1 MSRVK
6 LSTKRGL
13 RTGELEKVQALSVS
27 SSVSK
32 TPLEER
38 VSLSIKMRIVRK
50 LPREGTVWT
59 PMIFNWNLVLLGRRK
74 EGTRKTLL
82 GCRI

>member
-1 MSRVK
+1 VK

>member
-1 MSRVK
+1 LSRVK